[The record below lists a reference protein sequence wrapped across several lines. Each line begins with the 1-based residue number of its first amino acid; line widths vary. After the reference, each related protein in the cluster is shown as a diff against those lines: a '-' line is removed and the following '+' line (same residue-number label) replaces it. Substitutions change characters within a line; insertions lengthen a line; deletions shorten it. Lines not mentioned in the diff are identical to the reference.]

1 MTRSFVSLTRTAR
14 SGFLT
19 CETAATSTHNSICWS
34 GSSRLG
40 RGRSG
45 KALHGALGGIVIAS
59 IDNGMGLLGFSAASK
74 FMVTAVVLL
83 AAVTIDAL
91 TRRGRT
97 PGT

>member
-1 MTRSFVSLTRTAR
+1 M
-14 SGFLT
+14 
-19 CETAATSTHNSICWS
+19 
-34 GSSRLG
+34 
-40 RGRSG
+40 
-45 KALHGALGGIVIAS
+45 IAS

-91 TRRGRT
+91 ARRGRT

>member
-1 MTRSFVSLTRTAR
+1 MVRRARPLSILPPSPPKLQPWPEVS
-14 SGFLT
+14 
-19 CETAATSTHNSICWS
+19 ATV
-34 GSSRLG
+34 
-40 RGRSG
+40 
-45 KALHGALGGIVIAS
+45 AFGGIVTDS

-91 TRRGRT
+91 ARRGRT